1 MGRRFFLT
9 ICVLWIVALLLSL
22 PVHGKEMP
30 EVMFILD
37 ASGSMWGKAKDI
49 SKMDAAKEVM
59 AKVVPALP
67 NGLGVGLTVYGHR
80 RKGDC
85 NDVEIMIPSGST
97 DRAGLLAKVKAI
109 SPKGMTPMAASVRM
123 VTESL
128 KSREGETTI
137 ILVSDGIETCDKDP
151 CATIKKLKDSG
162 IKFILHV
169 VGFGVDQQGRDQ
181 LTCFSEAGGGKYFQ
195 ATDAE
200 SLLAALET
208 VKKEVETKVVEAKTT
223 TVKAQTKLG
232 KLKIAMPESS
242 LKTQG
247 EIKIVRTSDNKV
259 IKNAKPESEGT
270 HPLLAGGYEVILQFN
285 NANYKPP
292 SEAPLGRFEV
302 KGGEVTEIHLGAMVL
317 NRAKGLGDAAEAIVI
332 LPAGT
337 DKPFVRN
344 DAGGNDY
351 YLWKTKPLPA
361 GTYDLGVVY
370 GRSPDLFKVV
380 KGIVIETGK
389 ETVVTLDSGI
399 QLKPNPQIVSWQL
412 TPSGGDEFVLK
423 VKRRSDNDYPLWK
436 AFPVTPGT
444 YDLAVFLKG
453 MDEPL
458 PAGEGIEIKKGE
470 VLLFDPGL

>member
-1 MGRRFFLT
+1 MAKRSFLNMF
-9 ICVLWIVALLLSL
+9 VLSAVALLLSL
-22 PVHGKEMP
+22 PAHGKEMP

-67 NGLGVGLTVYGHR
+67 NDLGVGLTVYGHR

-123 VTESL
+123 VADAL
-128 KSREGETTI
+128 KGREGETTV

-151 CATIKKLKDSG
+151 CATIKGLKDSG

-169 VGFGVDQQGRDQ
+169 VGFGVDQEGRDQ
-181 LTCFSEAGGGKYFQ
+181 LTCFSEAGGGTYFQ
-195 ATDAE
+195 ATDAD

-208 VKKEVETKVVEAKTT
+208 VKKEVEVKVEAAKTT
-223 TVKAQTKLG
+223 TVKARTQLG
-232 KLKIAMPESS
+232 KLKISLPQSA

-247 EIKIVRTSDNKV
+247 EIKIVRTKDDKV
-259 IKNAKPESEGT
+259 IKSAEPQAEGT
-270 HPLLAGGYEVILQFN
+270 HPLPAGEYEVILQFS
-285 NANYKPP
+285 NANYKPA
-292 SEAPLGRFEV
+292 SEASLGRFEV
-302 KGGEVTEIHLGAMVL
+302 KGGEVTEIRLGAMVL
-317 NRAKGLGDAAEAIVI
+317 NKAEGLGDAAEAVVV
-332 LPAGT
+332 LPAGSDT
-337 DKPFVRN
+337 PFVRN

-361 GTYDLGVVY
+361 GTYDLGLVY
-370 GRSPDLFKVV
+370 SRSPDLFKVV
-380 KGIVIETGK
+380 KGIAIEAGK

-399 QLKPNPQIVSWQL
+399 QIKPNPQILSWQL
-412 TPSGGDEFVLK
+412 TPSGREEIILK

-436 AFPVTPGT
+436 AFPVAPGT
-444 YDLAVFLKG
+444 YDLGVFLKG